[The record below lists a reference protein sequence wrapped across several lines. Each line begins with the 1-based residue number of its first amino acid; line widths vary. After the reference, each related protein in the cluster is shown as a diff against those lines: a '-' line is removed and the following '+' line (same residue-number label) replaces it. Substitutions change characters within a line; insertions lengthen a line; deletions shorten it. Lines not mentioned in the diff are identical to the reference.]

1 MKFWPQT
8 NNSNNFNT
16 YSNFDQTIGVAGG
29 GITEKP
35 DYLIPGFMTVRSILV
50 RPHFVAEDFVFD
62 VVCILL
68 QYNTTTTVYY
78 LSYRIVI
85 IANRHVFFSQCCK

>member
-1 MKFWPQT
+1 M
-8 NNSNNFNT
+8 
-16 YSNFDQTIGVAGG
+16 AGG

-85 IANRHVFFSQCCK
+85 IANRHVFSLNAVSSMRGIKHREVKYPKRVL